1 MTDPV
6 GVGVL
11 GCADIAWRRMLPA
24 FAADRHVRVVA
35 VASRTGERAAKF
47 AAEFGCAAVTGYHA
61 LLDRE
66 DVHAVYIPLPSGL
79 HAEWIRRALDAGKH
93 VLTEKPA
100 TTSTQDTA
108 ALVALARSA
117 GLALM
122 ENFMFL
128 QHSRHDS
135 VLRLLADGA
144 VGELRSLHST
154 FTIPARPAGDIRLDP
169 ALGGGALLDNG
180 AYPVRVAQL
189 LLGPDLEVAG
199 ATLMTDPRHGV
210 DVAGSALLYRSDG
223 VAAQLTFGMDHH
235 YLSDYH
241 VHGSEGRLG
250 VDRAFTP
257 PADLATEIT
266 VARQG
271 GTDRVTLPAED
282 QCAKTVAAFV
292 AAIRT
297 GTCPDGAAMVRQAT
311 LIDEIREHARR
322 SRT

>member
-1 MTDPV
+1 MI
-6 GVGVL
+6 GLGVL

-24 FAADRHVRVVA
+24 FQANPHVRVAA

-47 AAEFGCAAVTGYHA
+47 AAEFGCDAVEGYQG
-61 LLDRE
+61 LLDRD
-66 DVHAVYIPLPSGL
+66 DVDAVYLPLPSAL
-79 HAEWIRRALDAGKH
+79 HAEWISRALTGGKH

-100 TTSTQDTA
+100 TTSTADTA
-108 ALVALARSA
+108 ALVALARA
-117 GLALM
+117 NGLVVM

-128 QHSRHDS
+128 HHSRHER

-144 VGELRSLHST
+144 AGEIRSLHST
-154 FTIPARPAGDIRLDP
+154 FTMPARPAGDIRL
-169 ALGGGALLDNG
+169 AAELGGGALLDNG

-189 LLGPDLEVAG
+189 LLGPDLMVAG
-199 ATLMTDPRHGV
+199 AHLMTDPRHGV
-210 DVAGSALLYRSDG
+210 DVAGAALLYRSDG
-223 VAAQLTFGMDHH
+223 VTAQLTFGMDHH
-235 YLSDYH
+235 YRNDYH
-241 VHGSEGRLG
+241 VHGSDGRIS

-271 GTDRVTLPAED
+271 GDERVTLPAED

-292 AAIRT
+292 AAVRT
-297 GTCPDGAAMVRQAT
+297 GACPDAEAMLRQAA

-322 SRT
+322 SRR